1 MSKSSNQKRFQLR
14 KQCREALAAHICIY
28 QPLLLPTHKLICLD
42 NRLHLVVAPE
52 RVRLQPRPEDG
63 YAWSVTRTNAALLK
77 SNLSSGTI
85 NLYQKI
91 LKELGPSL
99 EAVNPQSLDTSQSN
113 TGGLPKEVSPLPDV
127 LICMALLTE
136 HKDTEFQ

>member
-28 QPLLLPTHKLICLD
+28 RPLLLPTHELICPV
-42 NRLHLVVAPE
+42 NRLHLVVPPE

-63 YAWSVTRTNAALLK
+63 YAWSVTKTNAALLK

-99 EAVNPQSLDTSQSN
+99 EAVNPHLQYMRPSK
-113 TGGLPKEVSPLPDV
+113 GGEPVVRCPHLYSPSDG
-127 LICMALLTE
+127 A
-136 HKDTEFQ
+136 